1 MNCKYSVKPSP
12 VSYLVAR
19 HGHSFMSSFSAT
31 YKPKSQFS
39 GNWFTDILH
48 NYIKDINIIYI
59 TYCTDIQFNSIQFNK
74 G

>member
-48 NYIKDINIIYI
+48 SYIKDINIIYI
-59 TYCTDIQFNSIQFNK
+59 TYCTDIYKISN
-74 G
+74 